1 MRPSLRS
8 QVLLLVLLSGLGL
21 LAASLVMWKAEL
33 EQRAPV
39 ESSGFAGTSP
49 DRPAPQAASGQRIL
63 GEHAAAA
70 AIGAVLL
77 FLLWLALEL
86 QLARPARRVAGAL
99 ERFEAGQGSPRTGIQ
114 GGEIGAIAAAFDALA
129 DRLDGETRNHRE
141 SRQLLECALES
152 LPVGVIVVRR
162 QDGRPLYLNARWRET
177 YGRAPDPGRD
187 ILSIL
192 GAVRCERADGSIIP
206 VEALAI
212 PTVLRTGRP
221 AGIDDL
227 KVRREDGTVV
237 RITSRA
243 MPIRLFDPESFDAV
257 FAVVEER
264 AEGETPRRAPAARG
278 PSGEEP
284 QPLLGAVPRTAT
296 VLVVEDEAELLERAS
311 RALTEAGYRV
321 LGAVDG
327 DEALAVYRGAAGI
340 IDAVVLDLSL
350 PTKPGPDVLH
360 ELLDL
365 DPATPVI
372 VASGYHP
379 DLHSFLSRG
388 RTTAILAKPYGMQ
401 RLTATVRNTLER
413 RRVVDR

>member
-21 LAASLVMWKAEL
+21 LAGSLVTWKAEL
-33 EQRAPV
+33 EPRGPV
-39 ESSGFAGTSP
+39 ESTGPAG
-49 DRPAPQAASGQRIL
+49 DRDGPAARTDYGRQIL
-63 GEHAAAA
+63 ARHGAAAA
-70 AIGAVLL
+70 MGAVLL
-77 FLLWLALEL
+77 LLLWLALEL

-99 ERFEAGQGSPRTGIQ
+99 ERFEPGQGSPRTGIR
-114 GGEIGAIAAAFDALA
+114 GGEIGAIGAAFDALA
-129 DRLDGETRNHRE
+129 DRLDAEISDHRE
-141 SRQLLECALES
+141 SRRLLECALES

-162 QDGRPLYLNARWRET
+162 QDGRPLYLNSRWRET

-192 GAVRCERADGSIIP
+192 GAMRCERADGSVLP

-221 AGIDDL
+221 AIIDDL
-227 KVRREDGTVV
+227 RVRREDGSVV
-237 RITSRA
+237 RIASRA
-243 MPIRLFDPESFDAV
+243 MPIRLSDAEGFDAV
-257 FAVVEER
+257 LAMVEER
-264 AEGETPRRAPAARG
+264 AEGETVPPAVRG
-278 PSGEEP
+278 PSDEEA
-284 QPLLGAVPRTAT
+284 QPPYEVVPRTAT
-296 VLVVEDEAELLERAS
+296 ILVVEDEAELLERAS

-321 LGAVDG
+321 LGAADG

-350 PTKPGPDVLH
+350 PTKPGKDVLH

-365 DPATPVI
+365 DPGTPVI

-379 DLHSFLSRG
+379 DLNTFLSRG
-388 RTTAILAKPYGMQ
+388 RTAAILAKPYGMQ
-401 RLTATVRNTLER
+401 RLTATVRSTLER
-413 RRVVDR
+413 RRVVER